1 MKNTGIGASLPRLE
15 DQRFITGR
23 GKYTDDIHRP
33 GQVYA
38 YILRSNIAHGELR
51 RINCEAAKR
60 APGVLAVLTGAD
72 LRADGLGEVLSA
84 LAAGFGAIAIMPI
97 HPKPGAPAIRVL
109 ARAIRHHLED
119 RVILN
124 GHKTVVFMD

>member
-51 RINCEAAKR
+51 RIDCEAAR
-60 APGVLAVLTGAD
+60 QAPGVLGVFTGAD
-72 LRADGLGEVLSA
+72 LRADGVGDLPVIWMTMNMDGTPMKA
-84 LAAGFGAIAIMPI
+84 TDTAQPPPAT
-97 HPKPGAPAIRVL
+97 KP
-109 ARAIRHHLED
+109 
-119 RVILN
+119 
-124 GHKTVVFMD
+124 